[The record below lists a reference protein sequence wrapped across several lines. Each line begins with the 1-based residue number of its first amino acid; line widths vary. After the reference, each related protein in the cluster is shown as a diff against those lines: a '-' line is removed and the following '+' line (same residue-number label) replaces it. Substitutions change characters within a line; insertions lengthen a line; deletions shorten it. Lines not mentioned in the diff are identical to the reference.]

1 MSGAATAL
9 GLRALCLGVAFLL
22 TAAAPAFAT
31 VADVGPGGFTIQV
44 TAHIAA
50 PPDQVYAALIK
61 PALWWSPDHTFSGDS
76 ANLSLDAKAGGC
88 WCEKLP
94 HGGSVEHL
102 SVVYVSPGKVLR
114 LRGALGPFQGF
125 GVEGAMTWA
134 LKAAGG
140 ETDVSLT
147 YALGGY
153 AKDGFEQLSKAADGV
168 LAEQVTRLK
177 SAIESRSPDKH

>member
-1 MSGAATAL
+1 MPVTTTASD
-9 GLRALCLGVAFLL
+9 LRALSLAVAFLL

-94 HGGSVEHL
+94 RGGSVQHL
-102 SVVYVSPGKVLR
+102 TVVYASPGKVLR

-125 GVEGAMTWA
+125 GVEGAMTWT
-134 LKAAGG
+134 LKAAGD

-153 AKDGFEQLSKAADGV
+153 AKDGFEQLSKAVDGV
-168 LAEQVTRLK
+168 LSEQVVRLK
-177 SAIESRSPDKH
+177 SAIESGSPDKH